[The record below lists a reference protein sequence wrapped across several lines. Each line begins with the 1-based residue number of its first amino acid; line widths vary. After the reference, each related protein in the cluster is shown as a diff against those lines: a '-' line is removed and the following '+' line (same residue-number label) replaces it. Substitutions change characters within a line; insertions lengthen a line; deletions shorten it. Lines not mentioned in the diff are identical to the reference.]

1 MTNYPTQPAPEVDLD
16 ELAAA
21 LAEGAPLIDVRTP
34 DEYVTARV
42 PGARLI
48 PLDELRARIDEV
60 PKGRR
65 VYVICAVGGRS
76 LAAATALNRAGFD
89 TVSVAGGTIRWVEE
103 GRPAE
108 TGPA

>member
-1 MTNYPTQPAPEVDLD
+1 MTKQPPGPAPEVDLD
-16 ELAAA
+16 ELSAA
-21 LAEGAPLIDVRTP
+21 LADGAPLIDVRTRE
-34 DEYVTARV
+34 EYATARV

-48 PLDELRARIDEV
+48 PLDELSARVDEV
-60 PKGRR
+60 PRNGR

-76 LAAATALNRAGFD
+76 LAAATALKNAGYD
-89 TVSVAGGTIRWVEE
+89 AVSVAGGTIRWVEE

>member
-1 MTNYPTQPAPEVDLD
+1 MSSHQLHPAPEVDLD
-16 ELAAA
+16 ELAVAMA
-21 LAEGAPLIDVRTP
+21 QGAPLIDVRTP
-34 DEYVTARV
+34 EEYVTARV

-48 PLDELRARIDEV
+48 PLDELSARVDEV

-89 TVSVAGGTIRWVEE
+89 TVSVAGGTIKWVEE